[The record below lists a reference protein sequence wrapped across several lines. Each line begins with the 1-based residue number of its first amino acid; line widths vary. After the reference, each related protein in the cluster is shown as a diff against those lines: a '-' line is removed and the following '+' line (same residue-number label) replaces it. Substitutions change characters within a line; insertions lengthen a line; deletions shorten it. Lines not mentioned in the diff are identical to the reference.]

1 MNKLVLGVAMV
12 MAFAGVG
19 GAAQN
24 NMRDALAH
32 LREARQALE
41 RAEDNKGGHKQRA
54 LDLIDKAIAQ
64 VQEGIEFA
72 ADKKR

>member
-1 MNKLVLGVAMV
+1 MKKLVLGVAMV

-19 GAAQN
+19 GAVQN

-54 LDLIDKAIAQ
+54 MELVDKAIEQ
-64 VQEGIEFA
+64 VQAGIDFA
-72 ADKKR
+72 ADKKH

>member
-1 MNKLVLGVAMV
+1 MKALVLGVAMV
-12 MAFAGVG
+12 VAFAGIS

-32 LREARQALE
+32 LREARQALD
-41 RAEDNKGGHKQRA
+41 RADDNKGGHK
-54 LDLIDKAIAQ
+54 DKAIELVDKAIEQ
-64 VQEGIEFA
+64 VQAGMEFA

>member
-1 MNKLVLGVAMV
+1 MKKLMLGIAAVV
-12 MAFAGVG
+12 AFAGG
-19 GAAQN
+19 GIAAQN

-54 LDLIDKAIAQ
+54 MELVDKAIEQ
-64 VQEGIEFA
+64 VQAGIDFA
-72 ADKKR
+72 ADNKR

>member
-1 MNKLVLGVAMV
+1 MKKIVLGIAMV
-12 MAFAGVG
+12 MAFAGIG

-24 NMRDALAH
+24 NMRDALQS
-32 LREARQALE
+32 LRDARASLE

>member
-1 MNKLVLGVAMV
+1 MKGLVLAVAIV
-12 MAFAGVG
+12 VAFAGIS

-32 LREARQALE
+32 LREARQSLD
-41 RAEDNKGGHKQRA
+41 RAEDNKGGHK
-54 LDLIDKAIAQ
+54 DKAIELVDKAIEQ
-64 VQEGIEFA
+64 VQAGMEFA